1 MLKYV
6 SLIILYI
13 LVISSFLSIIIYEE
27 TGNEVG
33 IPIGNLYEGI
43 TVDFT
48 GNLKLK
54 DIVGNTH
61 GTFGWE
67 LINNTLVYK
76 DGNLIS
82 NFEPLMFKGITED
95 ENRDVNVKININNK
109 DNSNFIL
116 FVTRNNKNLIPYS
129 QDLSS
134 YEIEYINNKL
144 TMYYPYVHTTVFTA
158 FREEVFTQNIDL
170 TGKHTIAYTIS
181 NKQKTFT
188 LKIDEQ
194 LIGVYPIKLDD
205 KYDYYLGIAIR
216 EQGEF
221 VIESIEATITIPN
234 VDDTSFL
241 RIIGSLLLW
250 NVDVKYMPL
259 ALNIL
264 LIKFP
269 LMILTIAV
277 AFYIRGI

>member
-13 LVISSFLSIIIYEE
+13 LVVSSFLSIIIYEE
-27 TGNEVG
+27 TGNEAG

-43 TVDFT
+43 TIDFT

-221 VIESIEATITIPN
+221 VIESIEATIIIPN

>member
-13 LVISSFLSIIIYEE
+13 LVVSSFLSIIIYEE

-43 TVDFT
+43 TIDFT

-221 VIESIEATITIPN
+221 VIESIEATIIIPN